1 MITKTS
7 ATITN
12 LKNLFIEMFLDKT
25 AKVSNVADGSVVNA
39 TAFGVAKVAQKA
51 MKDIAI
57 KEAQIFPDTATGV
70 YLDKAAAL
78 YGVSPRKG
86 ALGSSTYIRVSADSG
101 TVYDTTVT
109 FVSKNGIRF
118 QVDESLTVG
127 ESGYGYVKVRSVNAG
142 YTTNVA
148 PNSITNV
155 NPQPQGH
162 IECTNEYYAIGGR
175 DSEDDETFRIRIKN
189 NLNVLSKNT
198 VEYWTQVL
206 NGIDDRVLKVMAAGL
221 NEQGIYNLYIV
232 SQNGIFFTEDE
243 LGTLLEQVQGYFS
256 LSDLNIEGKAV
267 GISLKI

>member
-86 ALGSSTYIRVSADSG
+86 ALGSSTYIRVSADPG
-101 TVYDTTVT
+101 TVYDTSVT
-109 FVSKNGIRF
+109 FVNKNGIRF
-118 QVDESLTVG
+118 QVDE
-127 ESGYGYVKVRSVNAG
+127 A
-142 YTTNVA
+142 
-148 PNSITNV
+148 
-155 NPQPQGH
+155 
-162 IECTNEYYAIGGR
+162 
-175 DSEDDETFRIRIKN
+175 
-189 NLNVLSKNT
+189 LNVVDS
-198 VEYWTQVL
+198 
-206 NGIDDRVLKVMAAGL
+206 G
-221 NEQGIYNLYIV
+221 
-232 SQNGIFFTEDE
+232 
-243 LGTLLEQVQGYFS
+243 
-256 LSDLNIEGKAV
+256 
-267 GISLKI
+267 